1 MIRTGAWLL
10 VSQTLLGLVLVVV
23 GVLLLND
30 AFDSMTV
37 GRPVTRAWVTAV
49 AGLMLSLS
57 GIMLTV
63 LRALELIGHLKKRR
77 FHESRRP

>member
-1 MIRTGAWLL
+1 MTGTGARLSA
-10 VSQTLLGLVLVVV
+10 SQTLLGLVLVVV

-37 GRPVTRAWVTAV
+37 GRPITRAWVTAV

-57 GIMLTV
+57 GIVLTV
-63 LRALELIGHLKKRR
+63 LRALELIDRLKKRR
-77 FHESRRP
+77 SHESR

>member
-1 MIRTGAWLL
+1 M
-10 VSQTLLGLVLVVV
+10 
-23 GVLLLND
+23 LND

-57 GIMLTV
+57 GIVLTV
-63 LRALELIGHLKKRR
+63 LRALALIDRVRKRR
-77 FHESRRP
+77 SHESR

>member
-1 MIRTGAWLL
+1 MTGEGAWLS
-10 VSQTLLGLVLVVV
+10 VFHALLGLALAAV

-37 GRPVTRAWVTAV
+37 GRPITRAWVTAV

-57 GIMLTV
+57 GIVLTI
-63 LRALELIGHLKKRR
+63 LRALELIAGVKKRKSN
-77 FHESRRP
+77 ESR